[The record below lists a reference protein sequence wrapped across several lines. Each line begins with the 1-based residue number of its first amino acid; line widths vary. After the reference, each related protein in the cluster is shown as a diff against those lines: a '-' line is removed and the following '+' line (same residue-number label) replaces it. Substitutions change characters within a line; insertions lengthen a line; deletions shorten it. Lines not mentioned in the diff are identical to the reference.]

1 MPDPRADPAAIVAS
15 GSMIAGAVGAIADPT
30 VGDYAVVLFCALA
43 GAFVSVSKRE
53 SMAMRSDVIAMLRG
67 IAIAAVFGWMATHY
81 VAMHTTLP
89 VRIVLGPVSF
99 LIAFI
104 GDDWFRVRSILIDW
118 LTARAN
124 RGQP

>member
-1 MPDPRADPAAIVAS
+1 VPDPRADPAAIVAS

-30 VGDYAVVLFCALA
+30 IGDYAVVLFCALA

-67 IAIAAVFGWMATHY
+67 IAIAAVFGWVATHY

>member
-81 VAMHTTLP
+81 VATHITMP